1 VFNSFIRTRMKK
13 LIILFAFITLQLN
26 AQNSNIS
33 IISGSTSGG
42 TWSPLI
48 SSLNTGTTYTFTPN
62 ADNATVSKTEL
73 DDLLRVKN
81 SNVIINTACASCTQA
96 GQIDLSVAFSTY
108 NQNGPASS
116 RALTLNAGSDVNIA
130 NSIAMRSTISSD
142 NNLGSLKLVINAV
155 GNITVTGAITMTNPT
170 TATAYINAT
179 EGGSVTLN
187 STAGSVKVTQ
197 PINCS
202 GTTNTT
208 LGTYSGS
215 GGSITIK
222 GVNGVSVLST
232 LTSTGRL
239 NNAGPVAILDGNSTV
254 TVGGE
259 NDGITGQMNGGA
271 FTKSGAGTLLLS
283 GTNNGVSSS
292 EIIDGTLQLKGGT
305 ALPDYNTL
313 TFMGANTTLDLN
325 GVSESIGSIAS
336 LNGIG
341 KITSSV
347 TGAVTLTIGL
357 SNLNTTYTGLIE
369 DGLGVLSLAKY
380 GETSSLGNA
389 THSTYNT
396 YTGVTTIY
404 AGTLA
409 IYNAASLG
417 STSAGTIVRG
427 SGKLAL
433 YNNVSVGSEE
443 LALNKGTVSLSNES
457 GNNSWGG
464 PITIGQTT
472 TINCSAGNLSL
483 TQTVTAT
490 NLSLAATGLGSMTI
504 SGTLTLGTGGLT
516 TSMGALTL
524 VSANNYSG
532 TTTVTEGILTIR
544 NNTSLGSGSVIVL
557 ANAGLALQGGITV
570 RNPLTLSGTGVS
582 NTGAL
587 RSVNGNNSYNSLINL
602 TTSNVRINADAL
614 STLTITG
621 ALNASALALL
631 VGGSGNMVL
640 NGGLSGTGSLA
651 YTWGNSPVALNVATS
666 LIKDGSGK
674 LTLNSFNSYSG
685 ATVLSTGTI
694 ELGASDVIANAANL
708 YFNGGKLS
716 TGGFSETLGPI
727 SILSEGSSIE
737 LGSGPHAIRFGPKN
751 TWDFRTLRITGW
763 QGTAGSSGTDG
774 QIYVENSAVLGSTEL
789 EQLRF
794 SASNAVQLNTGELV
808 PNATAVS
815 GYANL
820 RFTTGPTINGTWSP
834 SLTSNA
840 TNTTYVFTP
849 SGNHANI
856 NVSDLNLILGTNYS
870 QATINTA
877 CVSCT
882 QSGLIS
888 VNAPIETWNSH
899 GPNYNKFLVMNG
911 NSDVNILVPISLRY
925 AIAGNG
931 DRGNLTLYINTAGN
945 IYVNAAISTNIP
957 GSINATVQL
966 TEGGSINLN
975 SSAGSVYVNAA
986 IDASGAEST
995 NNASSYSGR
1004 GGTIA
1009 LTGGGGITVNNT
1021 LTSLGRTGGNLTFT
1035 TNNNVITTGNGGND
1049 GIKQLMKGGNFS
1061 KLGTGTLQLSAANQI
1076 ADLFLYSGTLQAGS
1090 ATAIPS
1096 YSNLYFSGGNFHDGG
1111 LTATY
1116 YAFHIFENT
1125 TITLGNTAHNLT
1137 FTTLGGFT
1145 NNKILTI
1152 AVSDGSVAD
1161 VALNTFGALVG
1172 TSTSFVNVFGKKQS
1186 VTEGGL
1192 GRFGSLQNTKI
1203 GSSSAPVRLFVK
1215 HLFSDSHRALVQFYN
1230 VSQGKY
1236 YTVSQKAVAVTN
1248 GEFLPLRMK

>member
-1 VFNSFIRTRMKK
+1 MKK
-13 LIILFAFITLQLN
+13 LLILFAFITLELN

-48 SSLNTGTTYTFTPN
+48 SSLNTGSTYTFTPN

-81 SNVIINTACASCTQA
+81 SNVIINTACASCMQV
-96 GQIDLSVAFSTY
+96 GQIDLSAAFSTS
-108 NQNGPASS
+108 NQTGPTSN
-116 RALTLNAGSDVNIA
+116 RTFTLNAGSDVNIA
-130 NSIAMRSTISSD
+130 NSMTMRSTISSGY
-142 NNLGSLKLVINAV
+142 NLGSLNLVINAV
-155 GNITVTGAITMTNPT
+155 GNITITGAITMTNPST
-170 TATAYINAT
+170 GSGYQNVT

-222 GVNGVSVLST
+222 GANGVSVLST

-239 NNAGPVAILDGNSTV
+239 YNAGPITILDGNSTV
-254 TVGGE
+254 TIGGE
-259 NDGITGQMNGGA
+259 NDGISGQINGGA
-271 FTKSGAGTLLLS
+271 FTKSGTGTLLLS

-313 TFMGANTTLDLN
+313 TFTGANAVLDLN
-325 GVSESIGSIAS
+325 GYSESIGSIAS
-336 LNGIG
+336 LNGYG
-341 KITSSV
+341 KITSGV
-347 TGAVTLTIGL
+347 AGNITLTLGL
-357 SNLNTTYTGLIE
+357 SNLNTVYTGLIE
-369 DGLGVLSLAKY
+369 NGLGVLSLAKY
-380 GETSSLGNA
+380 GESLSLGNS
-389 THSTYNT
+389 THSTANT
-396 YTGVTTIY
+396 YTGLTTIY

-409 IYNAASLG
+409 IYHSNSLG
-417 STSAGTIVRG
+417 ATSSGTIVRG
-427 SGKLAL
+427 TGKLAL
-433 YNNVSVGSEE
+433 YNDISVGMEE
-443 LALNKGTVSLSNES
+443 LTLNTNAVSLSNES
-457 GNNSWGG
+457 GVNAWSGSIQ
-464 PITIGQTT
+464 ITQNAS
-472 TINCSAGNLSL
+472 INATAGSL
-483 TQTVTAT
+483 QLNQSIRGT
-490 NLSLAATGLGSMTI
+490 NFSLLM
-504 SGTLTLGTGGLT
+504 SGAGAVSLRGDLTLGTGALT
-516 TSMGALTL
+516 TSMGTFTL
-524 VSANNYSG
+524 YSWNSYSG
-532 TTTVTEGILTIR
+532 GTNVTAGNLVIRSTMGLGTGAATI
-544 NNTSLGSGSVIVL
+544 SQGG
-557 ANAGLALQGGITV
+557 ALQLYGGITLD
-570 RNPLTLSGTGVS
+570 NPLAIKGTGVAGTGVIRNLVGNNSLSGTITMTGDARVNADE
-582 NTGAL
+582 NTQL
-587 RSVNGNNSYNSLINL
+587 SLL
-602 TTSNVRINADAL
+602 GSINAGVMAL
-614 STLTITG
+614 QIGG
-621 ALNASALALL
+621 A
-631 VGGSGNMVL
+631 GNVVM
-640 NGGLSGTGSLA
+640 NGGLSGTGSSA
-651 YTWGNSPVALNVATS
+651 FTWGVLPLALNWNSS
-666 LIKDGSGK
+666 LIKDGAGK
-674 LTLNSFNSYSG
+674 LTLNVANTYTG
-685 ATVLSTGTI
+685 ATVLSAGTL
-694 ELGASDVIANAANL
+694 ELGASEVIQNAAAFL
-708 YFNGGKLS
+708 FNGGKLS
-716 TGGFSETLGPI
+716 TQGFSETFGQI
-727 SILSEGSSIE
+727 SLLAEGSSID
-737 LGSGPHAIRFGPKN
+737 LGSTTHTISFNNRQNLDYK
-751 TWDFRTLRITGW
+751 TLRINGW
-763 QGTAGSSGTDG
+763 QGTAGSAGTSGRIFVATNPVLSKSE
-774 QIYVENSAVLGSTEL
+774 VEQVEFSLNSITYLTS
-789 EQLRF
+789 QL
-794 SASNAVQLNTGELV
+794 STGELV
-808 PNATAVS
+808 PNPVFVTGNSNV
-815 GYANL
+815 

-882 QSGLIS
+882 QSGLIN

-899 GPNYNKFLVMNG
+899 GPNYNKFLVING
-911 NSDVNILVPISLRY
+911 NSDVNILAPISLRY

-931 DRGNLTLYINTAGN
+931 DRGSLTLYMNTAGN

-995 NNASSYSGR
+995 NNASLYSGR

-1009 LTGGGGITVNNT
+1009 LTGVGGITVNNT

-1035 TNNNVITTGNGGND
+1035 TNNKVITTDNGLND

-1116 YAFHIFENT
+1116 YAFHIYENT

-1145 NNKILTI
+1145 NNKMLTI
-1152 AVSDGSVAD
+1152 STSDGSSVDA
-1161 VALNTFGALVG
+1161 ALNTFGALTT
-1172 TSTSFVNVFGKKQS
+1172 TSTSFVNLFGKKQS
-1186 VTEGGL
+1186 VMEGGM
-1192 GRFGSLQNTKI
+1192 GRFGAILNTKL
-1203 GSSSAPVRLFVK
+1203 GSTGAPVRFFVK
-1215 HLFSDSHRALVQFYN
+1215 YLLSDSHRAQVQFYN
-1230 VSQGKY
+1230 ASQYKY
-1236 YTVSQKAVAVTN
+1236 YTVSQKPVDLTN
-1248 GEFLPLRMK
+1248 GEFLPLRVK